1 MLNNENRLT
10 RTSRCSCAP
19 SRCLS
24 IPLSRGGETDI
35 TIEVRDDV
43 VQLTSKRM
51 ES

>member
-1 MLNNENRLT
+1 MLL
-10 RTSRCSCAP
+10 RTIEVLIDAALAR
-19 SRCLS
+19 
-24 IPLSRGGETDI
+24 GETDI